1 MCGRITQKSPP
12 NQLGLSV
19 EFQCRVEREAFCPTQ
34 EIQSLKKQ
42 LQQDSPFLLESP
54 EVREQVNGLQNR
66 IKDLETCTCKD
77 DVADN
82 WTRCQGSPPACF
94 VLIAKRGWLKFDIQ
108 LWDSSSSDTYSLD
121 PGERTYITLVD
132 VTPSL
137 SEGFGYGLMLDG
149 AAGRDPETE
158 ADTQKVAADPKL
170 RATDSM
176 LQAAAGW
183 LK

>member
-1 MCGRITQKSPP
+1 
-12 NQLGLSV
+12 
-19 EFQCRVEREAFCPTQ
+19 
-34 EIQSLKKQ
+34 
-42 LQQDSPFLLESP
+42 
-54 EVREQVNGLQNR
+54 
-66 IKDLETCTCKD
+66 
-77 DVADN
+77 
-82 WTRCQGSPPACF
+82 
-94 VLIAKRGWLKFDIQ
+94 